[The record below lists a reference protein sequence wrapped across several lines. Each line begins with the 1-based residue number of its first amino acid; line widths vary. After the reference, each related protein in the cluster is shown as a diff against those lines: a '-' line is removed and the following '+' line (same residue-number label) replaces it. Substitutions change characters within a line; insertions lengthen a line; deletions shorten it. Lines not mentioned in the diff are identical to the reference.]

1 MTTCPHHLCR
11 CYLPARGD
19 LVGDLGLE
27 FLRQLLQLVED
38 RHRNAG
44 AEAVHGGV
52 RKGVRRARD
61 GEGGSEATIKDA
73 MWSSI
78 KAGAKGMAWVRSR
91 GERT

>member
-1 MTTCPHHLCR
+1 
-11 CYLPARGD
+11 
-19 LVGDLGLE
+19 
-27 FLRQLLQLVED
+27 
-38 RHRNAG
+38 
-44 AEAVHGGV
+44 VHGGV